1 MNLQGSYACEFLQ
14 SEVCFTGIHQEAL
27 YFRNNPFEMTEVIN
41 PVILTVW
48 TIFHA
53 TVLNTISSN
62 ISWKKLDQNVTL
74 LSAMHLVVKWI
85 PKEAVLDR
93 FFIFKLK

>member
-1 MNLQGSYACEFLQ
+1 MK
-14 SEVCFTGIHQEAL
+14 
-27 YFRNNPFEMTEVIN
+27 EVIN
-41 PVILTVW
+41 PMILTVW
-48 TIFHA
+48 AIFHA
-53 TVLNTISSN
+53 AFLNAVISN
-62 ISWKKLDQNVTL
+62 IIWKKLDQNVTV